1 MRVCVAAYARPCNL
15 KPSSKTAHCFYLK
28 QPKGNSEM
36 QIQTTLL
43 HTKDA
48 AKFLNV
54 SIAFLERDRW
64 AGARVPFVKVGS
76 RAVRYRI
83 EDLEN
88 YINSQRHQSILEV
101 TK

>member
-1 MRVCVAAYARPCNL
+1 
-15 KPSSKTAHCFYLK
+15 
-28 QPKGNSEM
+28 M

-64 AGARVPFVKVGS
+64 AGARIPFIKVGT
-76 RAVRYRI
+76 RAVRYRL
-83 EDLEN
+83 EDLEEHVAAN
-88 YINSQRHQSILEV
+88 RQQSTLEAS
-101 TK
+101 K